1 MWRIL
6 GHRLLTAVPTV
17 IVLSLVVFALGLLLP
32 GDPAVT
38 IAGDFATAE
47 RLEQIRQELGL
58 NNPIY
63 VQYWDWA
70 SNALIGSFGQS
81 LLTQE
86 DVSSLIMARLPPT
99 LQIVLV
105 AILFSVVFGVPLG
118 VAAARRPNSLADN
131 TYSLLATLGVAVPA
145 FWLGMVLVLIF
156 SVYMRWFP
164 AIGFVGPSSGMATL
178 TYTLLPAAALGAS
191 GVAEVARQLR
201 ASLIETLD
209 SPYIRTA
216 RAGGLPEGRVL
227 WNHGVRNAAIPAVTV
242 VGLLVNR
249 LIGSAVVVE
258 GVFGIPGLGTLIL
271 QSVQQKDLRTL
282 QAVVL
287 VIASL
292 VIVANLLVDL
302 VTAYLNPRVRNG

>member
-1 MWRIL
+1 ML
-6 GHRLLTAVPTV
+6 SQRLIAVVPTLF
-17 IVLSLVVFALGLLLP
+17 VLSLVVFGLGLLLP
-32 GDPAVT
+32 GDPAVA

-47 RLEQIRQELGL
+47 RLAEIRQGLGL
-58 NNPIY
+58 NDPVY
-63 VQYWDWA
+63 VQYWHWA
-70 SNALIGSFGQS
+70 TQALTGNFGLS
-81 LLTQE
+81 LMTEENVGAL
-86 DVSSLIMARLPPT
+86 VMARLPAT

-105 AILFSVVFGVPLG
+105 AIVISVVVGVPLG
-118 VAAARRPNSLADN
+118 VAAARRPNSIADN
-131 TYSLLATLGVAVPA
+131 VYTLLATLGVAIPA

-156 SVYMRWFP
+156 SVTLRLFP
-164 AIGFVGPSSGMATL
+164 AIGFVGIGGGPETIK
-178 TYTLLPAAALGAS
+178 YTLLPAIALGAS

-216 RAGGLPEGRVL
+216 RASGLSEARVL
-227 WNHGVRNAAIPAVTV
+227 WNHGVRNAAIPAITV

-271 QSVQQKDLRTL
+271 QSVQQNDLRTL

-287 VIASL
+287 VIALL
-292 VIVANLLVDL
+292 VIVSSLLVDL
-302 VTAYLNPRVRNG
+302 ASALVNPRVRHG